1 LDGGIAPRYSLGHM
15 ISEDS
20 ATLATRDGVTLEA
33 QLGLP
38 PDPGG
43 GVVICH
49 PHPLYGGD
57 MDNPVV
63 VRVAEVCREA
73 RLATLRFNFRGVGA
87 STGQHGDGRDE
98 RHDVAAAL
106 AHLSAL
112 LPTGAPLGLAGYSFG
127 AFMAAQVASEPSGL
141 SRLTAVALIAP
152 PLARTGDEPFAA
164 LAPLAIRLLVVAGD
178 HDEYCPL
185 PALQALGRQLPSAEI
200 KVIEGANHFFF
211 GKLYPLGQ
219 AVADWSRALEA
230 RQAGRRHGA
239 G

>member
-1 LDGGIAPRYSLGHM
+1 MIA
-15 ISEDS
+15 EDS
-20 ATLATRDGVTLEA
+20 TTLATRDGVNLEA

-38 PDPGG
+38 PTPRG

-63 VRVAEVCREA
+63 VRVAEVCREVG
-73 RLATLRFNFRGVGA
+73 LATLRFNFRGVGD
-87 STGQHGDGRDE
+87 STGQHGHGRDE
-98 RHDVAAAL
+98 RLDVAAAL
-106 AHLSAL
+106 THLSAL
-112 LPTGAPLGLAGYSFG
+112 LPAGASLGLAGYSFG
-127 AFMAAQVASEPSGL
+127 AAMAAQVASEPSGL
-141 SRLTAVALIAP
+141 PQLTAVALIAP

-164 LAPLAIRLLVVAGD
+164 LAPLAVHLLMVAGD

-185 PALQALGRQLPSAEI
+185 ASLQALGRRLPSAEL

-211 GKLYPLGQ
+211 GKVYPLGQ
-219 AVADWSRALEA
+219 VVADWARGLEA
-230 RQAGRRHGA
+230 RQAGRRYGA